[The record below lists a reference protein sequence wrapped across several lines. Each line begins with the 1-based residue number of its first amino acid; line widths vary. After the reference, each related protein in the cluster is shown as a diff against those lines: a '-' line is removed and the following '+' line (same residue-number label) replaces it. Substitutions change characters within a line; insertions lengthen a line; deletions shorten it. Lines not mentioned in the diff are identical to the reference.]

1 MEGKIFVSVV
11 QIAKVK
17 YVCFDLS
24 ATCLL
29 YPIHCHLYIL
39 WTIFA
44 KERIFSASKCCDK
57 LLVEGGGD
65 AMEKQPVIYHSFA
78 LEADLWNGHAHY
90 TSQDKTMA
98 IAYDPANKMW
108 RIQEAENR

>member
-1 MEGKIFVSVV
+1 
-11 QIAKVK
+11 
-17 YVCFDLS
+17 
-24 ATCLL
+24 
-29 YPIHCHLYIL
+29 
-39 WTIFA
+39 
-44 KERIFSASKCCDK
+44 
-57 LLVEGGGD
+57 
-65 AMEKQPVIYHSFA
+65 MEKQPVIYHSFA